1 MPCSTMVLVHG
12 QGTWHRTVLL
22 QLLLLMIVVRVF
34 QGLTLIQI
42 ELVLNGIPGKHP
54 DTESH

>member
-1 MPCSTMVLVHG
+1 MVLVHG
-12 QGTWHRTVLL
+12 WGAWHCT
-22 QLLLLMIVVRVF
+22 LLLLLLLLLLFMIVVRVL
-34 QGLTLIQI
+34 QGLTLIQT

>member
-1 MPCSTMVLVHG
+1 MVLVQG
-12 QGTWHRTVLL
+12 WGTWHCT
-22 QLLLLMIVVRVF
+22 LLLLLLLLLFMIVVRVL
-34 QGLTLIQI
+34 QGLTLIQT